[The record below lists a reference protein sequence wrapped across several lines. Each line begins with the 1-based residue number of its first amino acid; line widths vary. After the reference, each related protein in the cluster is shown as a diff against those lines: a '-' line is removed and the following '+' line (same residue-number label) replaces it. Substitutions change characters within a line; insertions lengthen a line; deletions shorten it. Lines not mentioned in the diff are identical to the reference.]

1 MRISV
6 PVSITA
12 DFRHQLARHP
22 ARHLILHARRLA
34 SFGIAAML
42 ACTAAMQTAHADA
55 TLDHI
60 KQSGTLNVGIIVD
73 GGHFGSLDP
82 ATQQP
87 LGFNVDLAADL
98 AKRLGVKLQ
107 VVSVQPSTRVQFL
120 QQGKVDILIANM
132 EYTPERGAILDYVPT
147 PYYRVGG
154 VAIVPRDSPI
164 HSWEDLRGKPV
175 CLSQGSSYTRPLIE
189 QYGAIPKGFRG
200 ASESLLAL
208 QGHNCVAAVHDAA
221 PLLYPLLRENAE
233 WRDYRAIGPELIPA
247 PSVIW
252 TRKGEHDTVAAL
264 DPIVRDWHRTGWLI
278 QVEAKNG
285 VAPPSPALL
294 ALHQQFEKASP

>member
-1 MRISV
+1 VERIGHGNARLRLQMSFYESTKPGLRAQPSIGKIDIPKPAMTGDICLCELIGYATHAPALKMQGSAYYSRDSMRTSV
-6 PVSITA
+6 PVANTA
-12 DFRHQLARHP
+12 HFTRN
-22 ARHLILHARRLA
+22 LIDRGRRLA
-34 SFGIAAML
+34 SLGVAAML

-98 AKRLGVKLQ
+98 ARRLGVKLQ

-132 EYTPERGAILDYVPT
+132 EYTPERGAAILDYVPT
-147 PYYRVGG
+147 PYSRVGG
-154 VAIVPRDSPI
+154 VAIVPRDSSI
-164 HSWEDLRGKPV
+164 HTWEDLRGKPV

-189 QYGAIPKGFRG
+189 QYGAVPKGFRG
-200 ASESLLAL
+200 ASESLLAT
-208 QGHNCVAAVHDAA
+208 QG
-221 PLLYPLLRENAE
+221 
-233 WRDYRAIGPELIPA
+233 
-247 PSVIW
+247 
-252 TRKGEHDTVAAL
+252 
-264 DPIVRDWHRTGWLI
+264 
-278 QVEAKNG
+278 
-285 VAPPSPALL
+285 
-294 ALHQQFEKASP
+294 